1 MSLLKLSPACK
12 DYLWGGQKLK
22 EDYHKTYDG
31 DVLAETWEL
40 SCYPD
45 SPSTIVNGPA
55 AGESLR
61 DWISEK
67 GRDVLG
73 RNCSRFSDFP
83 VLIKFID
90 AAKDLSIQVHPDNAY
105 AREHE
110 GQMGKTEMWYVME
123 AEEGAFLY
131 YGFSKEITKEEFKER
146 IENNTLPEVLNKVPV
161 QKGDVVFIE
170 SGTLHAIGKGL
181 LIAEIQQNS
190 NVTYRVYDY
199 GRRDKNGKL
208 RDLHI
213 EKALQVTHTY
223 PVKRVRSTDPHIASC
238 DYFTVDKLTLS
249 GELTDRISGFVS
261 ENSFAHFLF
270 LNGEG
275 RIACGGDDLYFR
287 KGDSFFLPAG
297 SGDYSIT
304 GTCEALVTTERAKD
318 GAHESEVV

>member
-90 AAKDLSIQVHPDNAY
+90 AST
-105 AREHE
+105 R
-110 GQMGKTEMWYVME
+110 GRW
-123 AEEGAFLY
+123 
-131 YGFSKEITKEEFKER
+131 ER
-146 IENNTLPEVLNKVPV
+146 P
-161 QKGDVVFIE
+161 
-170 SGTLHAIGKGL
+170 
-181 LIAEIQQNS
+181 
-190 NVTYRVYDY
+190 R
-199 GRRDKNGKL
+199 
-208 RDLHI
+208 
-213 EKALQVTHTY
+213 
-223 PVKRVRSTDPHIASC
+223 
-238 DYFTVDKLTLS
+238 
-249 GELTDRISGFVS
+249 
-261 ENSFAHFLF
+261 
-270 LNGEG
+270 
-275 RIACGGDDLYFR
+275 CGM
-287 KGDSFFLPAG
+287 
-297 SGDYSIT
+297 
-304 GTCEALVTTERAKD
+304 
-318 GAHESEVV
+318 